1 MKANQIRT
9 KSDKELTKMVAD
21 LREKLVD
28 VHIDLRTKEVK
39 NVKQIKTI
47 KKDIARILTIQS
59 EKSLPKVEKSN
70 E

>member
-1 MKANQIRT
+1 MKASQIRT